1 MIVNQF
7 LFNTSFCSQGFFL
20 FWKLVR
26 SAIFAFL
33 YQDDGRNIKREN
45 WEPQI
50 ARNDK

>member
-7 LFNTSFCSQGFFL
+7 LFNMSFCSQGFFL
-20 FWKLVR
+20 FRKLVR